1 MTIKDFEPKSK
12 DVISSFFY
20 QEDDE
25 YTYEVFLGTFESG
38 DLYLTYDSEFDEDDD
53 KINTLESKM
62 YLYVWRSPDSG
73 YVYVKAVNQSQCKK
87 IQELIEEQ
95 NDNKNNKKLFE
106 TIKGM
111 IESSS

>member
-1 MTIKDFEPKSK
+1 MIKDFEPKSK

-20 QEDDE
+20 QEDDDE

-53 KINTLESKM
+53 RINTLESKM

-73 YVYVKAVNQSQCKK
+73 YVYVKAVNQLKCKK
-87 IQELIEEQ
+87 IQELIEEEQ
-95 NDNKNNKKLFE
+95 GSNKNNKKLFE
-106 TIKGM
+106 TIKG
-111 IESSS
+111 IVEN